1 MLAERLVTFWAWM
14 AWKRLG
20 SRRRVT
26 YPHRT
31 QQLVADVEER
41 LGHCFVEER
50 RAHDGLVDTSR
61 SAALT
66 IALPKFPVA
75 AMTRSFISTKPSVVR
90 P

>member
-41 LGHCFVEER
+41 LGHGLVEER
-50 RAHDGLVDTSR
+50 RAHDGLVDDVR
-61 SAALT
+61 LRAVALESG
-66 IALPKFPVA
+66 LWL
-75 AMTRSFISTKPSVVR
+75 
-90 P
+90 